1 MLHMDAL
8 TEQILEIFEIEEI
21 TPSDVLRDL
30 ELWDSLSVI
39 SLIAFL
45 DESYGINIEVTE
57 LVEVITIAD
66 LFSFV
71 EQRRAK

>member
-1 MLHMDAL
+1 MDAL

-45 DESYGINIEVTE
+45 DEFYGINIEVTE

-71 EQRRAK
+71 EQRRTK

>member
-1 MLHMDAL
+1 MDAL

-21 TPSDVLRDL
+21 APTDVLRDL
-30 ELWDSLSVI
+30 ELWDSLTVI

-57 LVEVITIAD
+57 LVDVITVAD

-71 EQRRAK
+71 EQRRTK

>member
-1 MLHMDAL
+1 MDAL
-8 TEQILEIFEIEEI
+8 TEQILEIFEIEGI
-21 TPSDVLRDL
+21 SPSVVLRDL

-39 SLIAFL
+39 SLIAVL

-57 LVEVITIAD
+57 LVDVITVAD

-71 EQRRAK
+71 EQRRTK

>member
-1 MLHMDAL
+1 MDAL

-21 TPSDVLRDL
+21 APTDVLRDL

-57 LVEVITIAD
+57 LVDVITVAD

-71 EQRRAK
+71 EQRRTK

>member
-1 MLHMDAL
+1 MDAL
-8 TEQILEIFEIEEI
+8 TEQILEIFEIERI
-21 TPSDVLRDL
+21 SPSDVLRDL

-57 LVEVITIAD
+57 LVDVITIAD

-71 EQRRAK
+71 EQRRTK

>member
-1 MLHMDAL
+1 MEIL
-8 TEQILEIFEIEEI
+8 TEQILEIFEVDAVG
-21 TPSDVLRDL
+21 PNDVLRDF

-39 SLIAFL
+39 SLLAVL
-45 DESYGINIEVTE
+45 DETYGINIEATE
-57 LVEVITIAD
+57 LAEILTVAD

>member
-1 MLHMDAL
+1 MEIL
-8 TEQILEIFEIEEI
+8 TEQILDIFEIEDVN
-21 TPSDVLRDL
+21 PSAALRDL

-39 SLIAFL
+39 SLIAVL

-57 LVEVITIAD
+57 LVDVITFAD

-71 EQRRAK
+71 EQRRTK

>member
-1 MLHMDAL
+1 MDAL
-8 TEQILEIFEIEEI
+8 TEQVLEIFEIEEI

-45 DESYGINIEVTE
+45 DEFYGINIEVTE

-71 EQRRAK
+71 EQRRTK